1 MNVRAVTVAV
11 LISAVSLF
19 TRAEDDKLSGIV
31 APGEDWQVVVQDLGF
46 ADGLCSAPD
55 GRIFY
60 SNLRAKG
67 DAKPGVFVLS
77 PDGKCTRLSDTG
89 RSGTKLAPDGRTLY
103 ACGGGKLV
111 AIALPPSG
119 NGEPVLFDESIQP
132 NDLAV
137 TPDGRIYFTET
148 GKHQVT
154 LYDPQTKAVK
164 PADVGIKSPNGIGV
178 SPDGKTLIVSDYG
191 GVNVY
196 TFTIQPDGTL
206 SNKKAAMTMKAPEK
220 KPDVAGGD
228 GLTVDSAGRA
238 YVTTSL
244 GVQIFAPDGELLG
257 VLPKPQ
263 NASLVNAAFGGD
275 KELSYLYIACGD
287 KIYRRKMQAHGVVAS
302 QAGQK

>member
-1 MNVRAVTVAV
+1 MASRAIAV
-11 LISAVSLF
+11 IALVLSIVSPPA
-19 TRAEDDKLSGIV
+19 RAEDDKLAGVV

-46 ADGLCSAPD
+46 ADGLSNDAD

-67 DAKPGVFVLS
+67 DTKPGVFVLS
-77 PDGKCTRLSDTG
+77 PDGKSTSLSDTG
-89 RSGTKLAPDGRTLY
+89 RSGTKLGPDGRTLY
-103 ACGGGKLV
+103 ACGGGKIV

-119 NGEPVLFDESIQP
+119 NGEPAVYDKGIQP
-132 NDLAV
+132 NDLVV
-137 TPDGRIYFTET
+137 TRGGRIYFTET

-154 LYDPQTKAVK
+154 LYDPQTKDVK
-164 PADVGIKSPNGIGV
+164 PADVGIKSPNGIGI
-178 SPDGKTLIVSDYG
+178 SPDGKTLIVSDYNG
-191 GVNVY
+191 LSVY

-206 SNKKAAMTMKAPEK
+206 TDKKAAMTMKAPEK

-228 GLTVDSAGRA
+228 GLTVDSTGRA

-244 GVQIFAPDGELLG
+244 GVQVFSPAGELLG

-287 KIYRRKMQAHGVVAS
+287 KIYRRKMQARGVAPS
-302 QAGQK
+302 MPGK